1 MMLCDTFIRAE
12 KIPQNQSKCEITC
25 VHADIGSVVL
35 AAEERLWKTGFSAG
49 RGLVRLWKPD
59 HNIQREKKMGLVM
72 SFPTREVSKL
82 FSSISAGV
90 GDNYTI

>member
-35 AAEERLWKTGFSAG
+35 AAEERL
-49 RGLVRLWKPD
+49 
-59 HNIQREKKMGLVM
+59 
-72 SFPTREVSKL
+72 
-82 FSSISAGV
+82 
-90 GDNYTI
+90 